1 MSSPEDLRQI
11 TENTLHSLI
20 ADESLKY
27 RILQKAASSETIRSD
42 KSVAWTN
49 ILELLFDDEA
59 KDFARS
65 ASEAGIPAPEE
76 ENIGYEVDGPD
87 GQVIATVE
95 IAWPDRKIGFLTTE
109 QLSDREHLEQNG
121 WTIIDMLTID
131 ESAQLFSD

>member
-1 MSSPEDLRQI
+1 MWQFANMMQFGKEFTLLVDLALFVVDDGR
-11 TENTLHSLI
+11 LHHL
-20 ADESLKY
+20 
-27 RILQKAASSETIRSD
+27 SETIRSD

-65 ASEAGIPAPEE
+65 ASEAGIPAPDE